1 MVPNERHLLMTFKI
15 KLSNFAKLGTD
26 TLFYFGRM

>member
-1 MVPNERHLLMTFKI
+1 MFPNERHLLMTFKM

-26 TLFYFGRM
+26 NLFYFERM